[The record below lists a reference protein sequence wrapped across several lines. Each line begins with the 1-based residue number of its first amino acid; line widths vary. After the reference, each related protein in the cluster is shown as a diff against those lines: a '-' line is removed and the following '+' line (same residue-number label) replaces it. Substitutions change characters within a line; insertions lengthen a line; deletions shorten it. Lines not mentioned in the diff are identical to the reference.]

1 MSAPHAAQ
9 LGSDSVLF
17 MVVRAFFIRRVAELS
32 GLAAIILA
40 VAALL
45 ALATYDTADPSLLY
59 ATDRSPHNF
68 LGYAGSMLADPVLR
82 AVGAASLFVPAAL
95 MVWGIRRLFHV
106 GRGRTAFLALF
117 LLPTVLLATPSLA
130 MLTPPGAWHVV
141 DAGLGGF
148 IGDRFLASIS
158 GWALSAQDHLDL
170 ATARRILG
178 FAFAFGAFVSFSI
191 CCGAG
196 FRFVLLPF
204 WGPLALLFLLT
215 TESARMIT
223 EGVAAASR
231 RLVRIAVRRKAPAE
245 PRHHSRGLRLP
256 SFRSLRMPSF
266 RAVQIRI
273 PALRRLSLRVSPR
286 RDAGTSVDAGPI
298 SEGIPFSGRLEPTIG
313 SPAANRPLRTPP
325 ALPLA
330 NPESL
335 VPEPELPPLEE
346 DRPAAPARPRKPRQR
361 SDSRRPRASGD
372 EYAPPP
378 LEYLADAHG
387 ITVSRG
393 EMDVEGTAAAL
404 EAVLRDYRIG
414 GEIRNARPG
423 PAVTLF
429 ELDPPPGLKASRLE
443 SLADD
448 IARSMGVVSARIAT
462 VPGSKMIGI
471 EIPNPH
477 REAVLLREVLDSSQ
491 YRRGKA
497 FLPLA
502 LGKNILGDPI
512 VVDLEKMPHLLVA
525 GTTGSGKSVAINAM
539 ILSLLYC
546 LAPKDCRMILI
557 DPKMLE
563 FSVYDDIP
571 HLLTPVVT
579 EPQTA
584 VMALKWV
591 VREMEDR
598 YRMMS
603 QVGVRNIANFNARL
617 AKSIR
622 EGKPV
627 TREVQRGFDPD
638 TGEPIRERVE
648 LGIDHLPRIVVV
660 VDEMADLM
668 MVAGKEIEAC
678 VQRLAQMAR
687 ASGIHLIMA
696 TQRPSVDVITG
707 TIKANFPTRI
717 SFRLSSKIDSRTIL
731 NEQGAE
737 KLLGQG
743 DMLYQEAGSRVNRI
757 HGPFV
762 SEDEI
767 EQIVNYLHSLGP
779 PDYVPDVIVADDDAM
794 AAIPGMAGESR
805 GEGTSLVDQ
814 AIEIVV
820 RDQKASTSY
829 LQRKLGIGYNRAA
842 SIMEELEAMG
852 AVSAPD
858 HVGKRQILIGGS
870 N

>member
-1 MSAPHAAQ
+1 MSAQQAAQ
-9 LGSDSVLF
+9 LGSNSALVGL
-17 MVVRAFFIRRVAELS
+17 VRAFLIRRISELT
-32 GLAAIILA
+32 GLAAIAIA
-40 VAALL
+40 VAAVL
-45 ALATYDTADPSLLY
+45 ALATYDPSDPSLLH
-59 ATDRSPHNF
+59 ATDRSPSNI
-68 LGYAGSMLADPVLR
+68 LGYAGSALADPLLR
-82 AVGAASLFVPAAL
+82 SVGAAALFLPVAL
-95 MVWGIRRLFHV
+95 LVWGIRRILHI

-117 LLPTVLLATPSLA
+117 LLPTVLLATPGLA
-130 MLTPPGAWHVV
+130 MLTPPGAWQVET
-141 DAGLGGF
+141 GLGGF

-158 GWALSAQDHLDL
+158 GWSMMAQDYLGHDV
-170 ATARRILG
+170 ARRTLG
-178 FAFAFGAFVSFSI
+178 FAFALSAFVSFSI

-196 FRFVLLPF
+196 LRFLLSPL
-204 WGPLALLFLLT
+204 WGPLMLLHLLA
-215 TESARMIT
+215 TESALAIK
-223 EGVAAASR
+223 EGIAAVHR
-231 RLVRIAVRRKAPAE
+231 RFLHSPVRRPEDAR
-245 PRHHSRGLRLP
+245 PRGFLRRLRLP
-256 SFRSLRMPSF
+256 ALPSLGMPSLRLVPVRLPVLRKPAF
-266 RAVQIRI
+266 R
-273 PALRRLSLRVSPR
+273 LSPR
-286 RDAGTSVDAGPI
+286 RSEGTSRGAIPVP
-298 SEGIPFSGRLEPTIG
+298 EGIPFGERLEPTIG
-313 SPAANRPLRTPP
+313 GSTARPPSPASA
-325 ALPLA
+325 
-330 NPESL
+330 
-335 VPEPELPPLEE
+335 
-346 DRPAAPARPRKPRQR
+346 ARPRAMPEPPAVEDEVPAGPAKRRAQRKRPRQEPSQLPSAPADR
-361 SDSRRPRASGD
+361 
-372 EYAPPP
+372 YAPPP
-378 LEYLADAHG
+378 LDYLADSRRLT
-387 ITVSRG
+387 ISRG
-393 EMDVEGTAAAL
+393 EMDVEATAAAL
-404 EAVLRDYRIG
+404 EAVLQDYRIG

-429 ELDPPPGLKASRLE
+429 ELNPPPGLKASRLE

-471 EIPNPH
+471 EIPNPY
-477 REAVLLREVLDSSQ
+477 REAVLLRELLDSSQ
-491 YRRGKA
+491 YGKGKA

-502 LGKNILGDPI
+502 LGKDILGDP
-512 VVDLEKMPHLLVA
+512 VVADLEKMPHVLVA

-539 ILSLLYC
+539 ILSLLYR
-546 LAPKDCRMILI
+546 LPPADCRMILI

-579 EPQTA
+579 DPQTA
-584 VMALKWV
+584 VLALKWV
-591 VREMEDR
+591 VREMEER

-627 TREVQRGFDPD
+627 TREVQRGFDPE

-743 DMLYQEAGSRVNRI
+743 DMLYQEAGARVTRI

-767 EQIVNYLHSLGP
+767 EQIVGYLHSLGP
-779 PDYVPDVIVADDDAM
+779 PDYVPDVTVADEDAM
-794 AAIPGMAGESR
+794 AAIPGMSSDSK
-805 GEGTSLVDQ
+805 GEGTSLVEQ

-842 SIMEELEAMG
+842 SVMEELEAMG

-870 N
+870 G

>member
-1 MSAPHAAQ
+1 MSASQAAQ
-9 LGSDSVLF
+9 FGSDSALYG
-17 MVVRAFFIRRVAELS
+17 VVRGFLIRRVSELS
-32 GLAAIILA
+32 GLAAIVVA
-40 VAALL
+40 VATVL
-45 ALATYDTADPSLLY
+45 AMATYDGSDPSLLH
-59 ATDRSPHNF
+59 ATDRSPSNI
-68 LGYAGSMLADPVLR
+68 LGYAGSWLADPLLR
-82 AVGAASLFVPAAL
+82 SVGAAALFFPAAL
-95 MVWGIRRLFHV
+95 LVWGIRRILHI

-130 MLTPPGAWHVV
+130 MLTPPGTWHVET
-141 DAGLGGF
+141 GLGGF
-148 IGDRFLASIS
+148 IGDRFVVSIS
-158 GWALSAQDHLDL
+158 GWSLMAQDYLDH
-170 ATARRILG
+170 AMAQRFLG
-178 FAFAFGAFVSFSI
+178 FAFAIGAFVSFSI

-196 FRFVLLPF
+196 LRFVLLPL
-204 WGPLALLFLLT
+204 WGPVSLLFLLV
-215 TESARMIT
+215 TESSRMTAEGISAVYRRFLHPPVRRPDEARPP
-223 EGVAAASR
+223 GFLR
-231 RLVRIAVRRKAPAE
+231 RLRLSV
-245 PRHHSRGLRLP
+245 LP
-256 SFRSLRMPSF
+256 SFRMPSLRLLPV
-266 RAVQIRI
+266 RLPVLRK
-273 PALRRLSLRVSPR
+273 PAFRVSPR
-286 RDAGTSVDAGPI
+286 RDGDAFFGPNPVPD
-298 SEGIPFSGRLEPTIG
+298 GIPFGERLEPTLG
-313 SPAANRPLRTPP
+313 GPAARPPARAAATPP
-325 ALPLA
+325 QAI
-330 NPESL
+330 PEA
-335 VPEPELPPLEE
+335 PALEE
-346 DRPAAPARPRKPRQR
+346 EVPATPTKSRKQRKKPRQ
-361 SDSRRPRASGD
+361 ASPGLPPAPVD
-372 EYAPPP
+372 RYAPPS
-378 LEYLADAHG
+378 LDFLADSRG
-387 ITVSRG
+387 LTISRG
-393 EMDVEGTAAAL
+393 EMDVEATAAAL
-404 EAVLRDYRIG
+404 EAVLQDYRIG

-471 EIPNPH
+471 EIPNPY
-477 REAVLLREVLDSSQ
+477 REAVLLRELLDTPQ
-491 YRRGKA
+491 FAKGKA

-502 LGKNILGDPI
+502 LGKDILGDP
-512 VVDLEKMPHLLVA
+512 VVADLEKMPHLLVA

-539 ILSLLYC
+539 ILSLLYR
-546 LAPKDCRMILI
+546 LPPEDCRMILI

-579 EPQTA
+579 DPQTA
-584 VMALKWV
+584 VLALKWV
-591 VREMEDR
+591 VREMEER

-627 TREVQRGFDPD
+627 TREVQRGFDPE

-743 DMLYQEAGSRVNRI
+743 DMLYQEAGARVTRI

-767 EQIVNYLHSLGP
+767 EQIVGYMHSLGP
-779 PDYVPDVIVADDDAM
+779 PDYVPDVTIADEDAM
-794 AAIPGMAGESR
+794 ATIPGMSSDSK
-805 GEGTSLVDQ
+805 GEGTSLVEQ

-842 SIMEELEAMG
+842 SVMEELEAMG

-858 HVGKRQILIGGS
+858 HVGKRQILIGG
-870 N
+870 NG

>member
-1 MSAPHAAQ
+1 M
-9 LGSDSVLF
+9 
-17 MVVRAFFIRRVAELS
+17 
-32 GLAAIILA
+32 LAM
-40 VAALL
+40 
-45 ALATYDTADPSLLY
+45 ATYDASDPSLLY
-59 ATDRSPHNF
+59 ATDRSPSNI
-68 LGYAGSMLADPVLR
+68 LGYAGSALADPLLR
-82 AVGAASLFVPAAL
+82 SVGAAALFIPAAL
-95 MVWGIRRLFHV
+95 LVWGIRRILHI

-117 LLPTVLLATPSLA
+117 LLPTILLATPGLA
-130 MLTPPGAWHVV
+130 MLMPPGAWQLET
-141 DAGLGGF
+141 GLGGF
-148 IGDRFLASIS
+148 IGDRFVASIS
-158 GWALSAQDHLDL
+158 GWSLMAQEYLDPDV
-170 ATARRILG
+170 ARRILG
-178 FAFAFGAFVSFSI
+178 FAFALGAFVSFSV

-196 FRFVLLPF
+196 IRFVLLPLSA
-204 WGPLALLFLLT
+204 PLALLFVLA
-215 TESARMIT
+215 TESARMIADGT
-223 EGVAAASR
+223 SAVYRRVRHPRVRRPEEAAQRGFLR
-231 RLVRIAVRRKAPAE
+231 RLRLPA
-245 PRHHSRGLRLP
+245 LP
-256 SFRSLRMPSF
+256 SFRMPSLRLVP
-266 RAVQIRI
+266 V
-273 PALRRLSLRVSPR
+273 RLSVLRKPAFRVSPR
-286 RDAGTSVDAGPI
+286 RGGDTPFSAHPVPD
-298 SEGIPFSGRLEPTIG
+298 GIPFGERQEPTIG
-313 SPAANRPLRTPP
+313 GAAARPPSRAAAALPRETPEAAALAEEVPAPP
-325 ALPLA
+325 A
-330 NPESL
+330 
-335 VPEPELPPLEE
+335 
-346 DRPAAPARPRKPRQR
+346 RARKQRKKPRQTASASAPAPVER
-361 SDSRRPRASGD
+361 YAPPSLDFLADSRR
-372 EYAPPP
+372 
-378 LEYLADAHG
+378 L
-387 ITVSRG
+387 TVSRG
-393 EMDVEGTAAAL
+393 EMDVEATAAAL
-404 EAVLRDYRIG
+404 EAVLQDYRIG

-429 ELDPPPGLKASRLE
+429 ELNPPPGLKASRLE

-471 EIPNPH
+471 EIPNPY
-477 REAVLLREVLDSSQ
+477 REAVLLRELLDSRQ
-491 YRRGKA
+491 YCKGKA

-502 LGKNILGDPI
+502 LGKDILGDP
-512 VVDLEKMPHLLVA
+512 VVADLEKMPHLLVA

-539 ILSLLYC
+539 ILSLLYR
-546 LAPKDCRMILI
+546 LPPEDCRMILI

-584 VMALKWV
+584 VLALKWV
-591 VREMEDR
+591 VREMEER

-627 TREVQRGFDPD
+627 TREVQRGFDPE

-743 DMLYQEAGSRVNRI
+743 DMLYQEAGARVTRI

-767 EQIVNYLHSLGP
+767 EQIVGYMHSLGP
-779 PDYVPDVIVADDDAM
+779 PDYVPDVTVADDDAM
-794 AAIPGMAGESR
+794 ASIPGMSGDSK
-805 GEGTSLVDQ
+805 GEGTSLVEQ

-842 SIMEELEAMG
+842 SVMEELETMG

-870 N
+870 G

>member
-1 MSAPHAAQ
+1 MSASQATQ
-9 LGSDSVLF
+9 IGSEVP
-17 MVVRAFFIRRVAELS
+17 IRT
-32 GLAAIILA
+32 AIR
-40 VAALL
+40 ALL
-45 ALATYDTADPSLLY
+45 AQRMSEIAGLASILVSSALSVAIATYNAADPSFLH
-59 ATDRSPHNF
+59 ATDRSPENL
-68 LGYAGSMLADPVLR
+68 LGYAGSAVADPLLR
-82 AVGAASLFVPAAL
+82 TFGAAAFLIPAVL
-95 MVWGIRRLFHV
+95 MVWGIRRLLHI
-106 GRGRTAFLALF
+106 GRGRTVFLALF
-117 LLPTVLLATPSLA
+117 LLPTVLLATPILA
-130 MLTPPGAWHVV
+130 MLTPPDAWHVE
-141 DAGLGGF
+141 AGLGGY
-148 IGDRFLASIS
+148 IGDRFLVNIS
-158 GWALSAQDHLDL
+158 GWAVMAQDYVDH
-170 ATARRILG
+170 AVARRVLGIL
-178 FAFAFGAFVSFSI
+178 FAFGAFISFAF
-191 CCGAG
+191 CCGG
-196 FRFVLLPF
+196 GLRFMVFPF
-204 WGPLALLFLLT
+204 WGPVSLLFVVSTECARFLLAT
-215 TESARMIT
+215 ASAGIRRLSQVPRRRSAAQAEPSEKRRRSWFPSLPSLRISSFLPTRLRVPALPKPLRLSTDASILARQGSEAVPIT
-223 EGVAAASR
+223 ERREPVIIGPVQRPHNGAGVAQPHPQPEPLVVEPESLEMEPEPPTQPQRQRKQKRKPAEQPPASSEIYSPPALELLAASR
-231 RLVRIAVRRKAPAE
+231 GTRVA
-245 PRHHSRGLRLP
+245 
-256 SFRSLRMPSF
+256 RS
-266 RAVQIRI
+266 
-273 PALRRLSLRVSPR
+273 
-286 RDAGTSVDAGPI
+286 
-298 SEGIPFSGRLEPTIG
+298 
-313 SPAANRPLRTPP
+313 
-325 ALPLA
+325 
-330 NPESL
+330 
-335 VPEPELPPLEE
+335 
-346 DRPAAPARPRKPRQR
+346 
-361 SDSRRPRASGD
+361 
-372 EYAPPP
+372 
-378 LEYLADAHG
+378 
-387 ITVSRG
+387 
-393 EMDVEGTAAAL
+393 EMDVEDVATAL
-404 EAVLRDYRIG
+404 ESVLQDYRIG

-443 SLADD
+443 GLADD

-471 EIPNPH
+471 EIPNPY
-477 REAVLLREVLDSSQ
+477 REAVLLRELLGASQ
-491 YRRGKA
+491 FQRGKA

-502 LGKNILGDPI
+502 LGKDILGDPI
-512 VVDLEKMPHLLVA
+512 VADLEKMPHLLVA

-539 ILSLLYC
+539 ILSLLYR
-546 LAPKDCRMILI
+546 LPPEDCRMILI

-579 EPQTA
+579 EPQNA
-584 VMALKWV
+584 VLALKWV
-591 VREMEDR
+591 VREMEER

-603 QVGVRNIANFNARL
+603 HLGVRNIANFNARL

-627 TREVQRGFDPD
+627 TREVQRGFDPE
-638 TGEPIRERVE
+638 TGEPIREQVE

-743 DMLYQEAGSRVNRI
+743 DMLYQEAGARVTRI

-767 EQIVNYLHSLGP
+767 EQIVGYLHSLGP
-779 PDYVPDVIVADDDAM
+779 PDYVPDVTVENEEAM
-794 AAIPGMAGESR
+794 AAIPGMGGESK
-805 GEGTSLVDQ
+805 GEGASLVEQ

-842 SIMEELEAMG
+842 SIMEELEGMG

-858 HVGKRQILIGGS
+858 HVGKRQILIGG
-870 N
+870 NG

>member
-1 MSAPHAAQ
+1 MSASQATQ
-9 LGSDSVLF
+9 IGSE
-17 MVVRAFFIRRVAELS
+17 VRFRTTIR
-32 GLAAIILA
+32 
-40 VAALL
+40 ALL
-45 ALATYDTADPSLLY
+45 AQRMSEIAGLASILLSAALSVAIATYDTADPSFLH
-59 ATDRSPHNF
+59 ATDRSPENL
-68 LGYAGSMLADPVLR
+68 LGYAGSAVADPLLR
-82 AVGAASLFVPAAL
+82 AFGAAAVLIPAAL
-95 MVWGIRRLFHV
+95 MVWGIRRLLHI
-106 GRGRTAFLALF
+106 GRGRTVFLALF
-117 LLPTVLLATPSLA
+117 LLPAVLLATPILA
-130 MLTPPGAWHVV
+130 MLTPPDAWHV
-141 DAGLGGF
+141 ATGLGGY
-148 IGDRFLASIS
+148 IGDRFLVNIS
-158 GWALSAQDHLDL
+158 GWAVLAQDYLDH
-170 ATARRILG
+170 AVARRALGIL
-178 FAFAFGAFVSFSI
+178 FAFGAFISFAF
-191 CCGAG
+191 CCGGG
-196 FRFVLLPF
+196 FRFIRFPF
-204 WGPLALLFLLT
+204 WGPVSLLFVV
-215 TESARMIT
+215 ST
-223 EGVAAASR
+223 EGARLLWTTASAGIRWLSHVPRRRGAARAKPSQRGRRPWFPVLPSLRISSFLPTRLRVPALPMPLRLSRDGRVLAGQDSDGVPIPERREPVIIGPVQRPHNGARVARPHPQPEPLVVEPEPPAKPR
-231 RLVRIAVRRKAPAE
+231 RQRKPKRKPAE
-245 PRHHSRGLRLP
+245 QPPASIKTYRP
-256 SFRSLRMPSF
+256 
-266 RAVQIRI
+266 
-273 PALRRLSLRVSPR
+273 PALELL
-286 RDAGTSVDAGPI
+286 
-298 SEGIPFSGRLEPTIG
+298 
-313 SPAANRPLRTPP
+313 AANRGTR
-325 ALPLA
+325 
-330 NPESL
+330 
-335 VPEPELPPLEE
+335 V
-346 DRPAAPARPRKPRQR
+346 AR
-361 SDSRRPRASGD
+361 S
-372 EYAPPP
+372 
-378 LEYLADAHG
+378 
-387 ITVSRG
+387 
-393 EMDVEGTAAAL
+393 EMDVEDVATAL
-404 EAVLRDYRIG
+404 ESVLQDYRIG

-443 SLADD
+443 GLADD

-471 EIPNPH
+471 EIPNPY
-477 REAVLLREVLDSSQ
+477 REAVLLRELLGASQ
-491 YRRGKA
+491 YQQGKA

-502 LGKNILGDPI
+502 LGKDILGDPI
-512 VVDLEKMPHLLVA
+512 VADLEKMPHLLVA

-539 ILSLLYC
+539 ILSLLYR
-546 LAPKDCRMILI
+546 LPPEDCRMILI

-579 EPQTA
+579 EPQNA
-584 VMALKWV
+584 VLALKWV
-591 VREMEDR
+591 VREMEER

-603 QVGVRNIANFNARL
+603 HLGVRNIANFNARL
-617 AKSIR
+617 AKSVR
-622 EGKPV
+622 EGRPV
-627 TREVQRGFDPD
+627 TREVQRGIDPE
-638 TGEPIRERVE
+638 TGVPIREQVE

-743 DMLYQEAGSRVNRI
+743 DMLYQEAGARVTRI

-767 EQIVNYLHSLGP
+767 EQIVRYLHSLGP
-779 PDYVPDVIVADDDAM
+779 PDYVPEVTVENEEAM
-794 AAIPGMAGESR
+794 AAIPGMGGEAK
-805 GEGTSLVDQ
+805 GEGASLVEQ

-842 SIMEELEAMG
+842 SVMEELESMG

-870 N
+870 G